1 MEQQFQSVYT
11 IYKFNEALAEFTGN
25 VYCDLISTSE
35 GPSGTMYEV
44 RQDVM
49 GGGIKRKKTF
59 VVSFDRQ
66 NCDIICSYHL
76 FEFRGII
83 CRHAIAVPI
92 RCDVTL
98 LPERYILRRW
108 RKDVSRAHT
117 RVAVNYDGL
126 VSTPKQLRYGDMC
139 RAFEEVADLAAND
152 EGRACVI
159 MEWIKLQRQDLMMS
173 KKSGTGSNA
182 ISKHSFDHMDQC
194 TDFQHHDS
202 VTIRDPVASHTKGSP
217 KKLRRKGLLESSSK
231 KGKGSSAP
239 NKGKR
244 PSTRQRDTAESVVD
258 I

>member
-11 IYKFNEALAEFTGN
+11 ISKFKEAQAEFTGK
-25 VYCDLISTSE
+25 VCCDLISTSE
-35 GPSGTMYEV
+35 GPSGAMYEG

-49 GGGIKRKKTF
+49 GDGIRRKKTF

-66 NCDIICSYHL
+66 NCDIIYSCHL
-76 FEFRGII
+76 LEFRGII
-83 CRHAIAVPI
+83 CRHAIPVLI

-117 RVAVNYDGL
+117 RVTVNYDGL
-126 VSTPKQLRYGDMC
+126 VSTPEQLRYGDMY
-139 RAFEEVADLAAND
+139 RAFEEVADLAADD

-182 ISKHSFDHMDQC
+182 ISKHSFDNTDQC

-202 VTIRDPVASHTKGSP
+202 VTIRDPVGSRTKGAP
-217 KKLRRKGLLESSSK
+217 KKLRRKGPLESSSK
-231 KGKGSSAP
+231 KGKVCSKLGL
-239 NKGKR
+239 
-244 PSTRQRDTAESVVD
+244 
-258 I
+258 